1 MINEPIVKRKQNIRK
16 ILLILFLCIACC
28 FSFFYLAKTLYNK
41 TTRKT
46 GVVQLKSLWNE
57 HDYQKVFTLS
67 QLILEKDPFKPIA
80 LTYQGYSAFYLAISQ
95 TDSLKAQNLIEI
107 SINSLRLAHQK
118 ANSNAIP
125 QIDYMLG
132 KAYYHKNIICAYSYY
147 ADLSIKFLNLAIAQ
161 HYHATDIYEY
171 LGLAYASLEM
181 TSQSIVAFTEALQY
195 NDSDVLLMAIAEQYY
210 ANGQNS
216 SAKQYLY
223 RIKNTSTDD
232 TLVLKCSNVL
242 GLIYLDD
249 GNLDAAIKE
258 FNSILQKDP
267 NYADAHYG
275 LGLVYEKQGDLVK
288 ARSEWRITLFS
299 QVNHA
304 GALKKMEQ

>member
-1 MINEPIVKRKQNIRK
+1 MNEPVVKKKRNIPK
-16 ILLILFLCIACC
+16 ILLILVLCITFS
-28 FSFFYLAKTLYNK
+28 FSFFYLAKTLYTK
-41 TTRKT
+41 TTQKT
-46 GVVQLKSLWNE
+46 GAVQLKSLWDK
-57 HDYQKVFTLS
+57 HDYQNVFNLS
-67 QLILEKDPFKPIA
+67 QLILEKDPLKPVA
-80 LTYQGYSAFYLAISQ
+80 LVYQGYAAFYLAISQ

-107 SINSLRLAHQK
+107 SINSLRLAHER
-118 ANSNAIP
+118 ASSNVVP
-125 QIDYMLG
+125 QVDYMLG

-147 ADLSIKFLNLAIAQ
+147 ADLSIKFLNLAIAK
-161 HYHATDIYEY
+161 HYRATDIYEY
-171 LGLAYASLEM
+171 LGLSYAALEM

-223 RIKNTSTDD
+223 RIKKTSTDD

-249 GNLDAAIKE
+249 GNYEGAINE
-258 FNSILQKDP
+258 FNSILTQDP

-275 LGLVYEKQGDLVK
+275 LGLVYEKQGNIIK
-288 ARSEWRITLFS
+288 ARSEWRAALFS
-299 QVNHA
+299 QVNHP